1 MLNSKLETFLIL
13 CKLQSFSKTAD
24 YLHITQPAVSQHI
37 KFLEEYYNGKLF
49 NYSGR
54 RFSLT
59 KRGEMLYNFTASM
72 FADSE
77 HIRKVLSSGSFE
89 NPSVSFGATRT
100 IGEYVMPPLIAR
112 LLNLYPDAK
121 LKMLVDNT
129 EELFLKMRDGEVDFL
144 VIEGYFKKTDFDVEL
159 FSTEKF
165 VGLCAP
171 DSHLAGKDVSLEELC
186 GERLILRENG
196 SGTRDIL
203 SHMLAEHN
211 MSIESFAGA
220 CEISNMRAIKELV
233 TAGAG
238 ITFMYRTAAAEEL
251 ASGRMSAIRLPGIEM
266 EHEFNFVCTRGS
278 VNRSEYFSW
287 FKFFKE
293 IKAGETAP
301 QRKGSA
307 LAWI

>member
-49 NYSGR
+49 HYSGR

-59 KRGEMLYNFTASM
+59 KRGEMLYNFTAAM

-77 HIRKVLSSGSFE
+77 HIRKVLSLGAFE
-89 NPSVSFGATRT
+89 TPSVSFGATRT

-112 LLNLYPDAK
+112 LLELYPDAK

-144 VIEGYFKKTDFDVEL
+144 AIEGYFKKTDFDVDL
-159 FSTEKF
+159 FSTEEF
-165 VGLCAP
+165 IGLCP
-171 DSHLAGKDVSLEELC
+171 LDSHLAGRDVSLEELC
-186 GERLILRENG
+186 GERLILREHG

-211 MSIESFAGA
+211 MGIESFAGT

-238 ITFMYRTAAAEEL
+238 ITFMYRVAAAEEL
-251 ASGRMSAIRLPGIEM
+251 RSGRMSVIRLPGIKM
-266 EHEFNFVCTRGS
+266 EHEFNFVCTKGS
-278 VNRSEYFSW
+278 VNRAEYFSW
-287 FKFFKE
+287 FKFFKDFRE
-293 IKAGETAP
+293 IKTGGTNP
-301 QRKGSA
+301 Q
-307 LAWI
+307 